1 MSYIILDGIFPGLLS
16 HSVLLYVLRGKMEK
30 GAPLFGK
37 KFRLKA
43 NVFRSEFALVPL
55 TMTYFVWKIL
65 AKNIIKVSK
74 RRQTTICTVW
84 AWALV
89 CECLGSDLS

>member
-1 MSYIILDGIFPGLLS
+1 
-16 HSVLLYVLRGKMEK
+16 MER

-55 TMTYFVWKIL
+55 TMTYFFWKIL
-65 AKNIIKVSK
+65 AKNIMKVSK

-84 AWALV
+84 AGVLV
-89 CECLGSDLS
+89 FECLGSDLSWGNLTAELPFPPCSTGCNSFQAEAG